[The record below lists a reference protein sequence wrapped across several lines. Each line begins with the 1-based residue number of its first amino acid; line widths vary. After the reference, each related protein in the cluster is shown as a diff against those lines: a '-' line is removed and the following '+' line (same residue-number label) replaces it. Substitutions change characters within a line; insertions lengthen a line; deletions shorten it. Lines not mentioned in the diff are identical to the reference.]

1 MSERRSGRASSRVA
15 ALVLAVGG
23 AAGALTAVQDVPAQA
38 ASLPRC
44 SSSHDIV
51 YAADPPARI
60 VAEGELSCDG
70 GLFVKIF
77 RNGRVVW
84 SGGNGTG
91 IVTAVYN
98 CRGTAPSDF
107 RAVWSNGAVDELT
120 ADCG

>member
-1 MSERRSGRASSRVA
+1 MSERRSGRIPRRAA

-23 AAGALTAVQDVPAQA
+23 AAGVLTAVQGAAQGA
-38 ASLPRC
+38 TLPRC
-44 SSSHDIV
+44 PSSHDIV
-51 YAADPPARI
+51 FAANSPARI

-77 RNGRVVW
+77 RNGTVVW

-98 CRGTAPSDF
+98 CRGTAVGDF
-107 RAVWSNGAVDELT
+107 QAVWSNGASDAIT
-120 ADCG
+120 ASCG